1 MSQDLKVLGKIELI
15 LSEFSRGLSRP
26 EQKFLRDLVFGI
38 LCSQSS
44 LLSKIAR
51 AVAEP
56 EEVKV
61 VYDRLDI
68 NLGRYDLSR
77 PYQRA
82 QSEILKRVDETFL
95 FIFDPSEIVKP
106 FALKME
112 GLSLVRDASDKPKKI
127 KTANGKF
134 VNVQPLKPGYPLRVA
149 IAMSPVG
156 DILPVEL
163 SLYSYASEFFISQND
178 ETLQAL
184 ETLIHK
190 TNFLPTLILDREFD
204 SYSIIRH
211 LGQLRQR
218 FVIRLKKNRKYRIPG
233 EPRKNKGDTYTRE
246 EMANKYAFLSSKE
259 FITYSKK
266 GKVKTHLF
274 EFRAAYVELLSEQK
288 NADTIR
294 DVGDTQALT
303 LIQMRIKKETG
314 NPVLYLLTNSRPKSP
329 EDLSRVARSYLARW
343 NVEEYIRFIKQHFS
357 IEDFLVRDLGRMK
370 NLIWATYIAT
380 VIIHLLTDRKSNFGF
395 KNHHHLLMQSLPV
408 NSPKKSRDFFLY
420 SYGRGLSNIVS
431 LNKKLLA
438 PAQVGAKSS
447 EKDPQLKLQI
457 GLT

>member
-82 QSEILKRVDETFL
+82 QSEVLKRVDETFL

-112 GLSLVRDASDKPKKI
+112 GLSLVRDASDKPKKV

-190 TNFLPTLILDREFD
+190 TNFLPTLVLDREFD

-211 LGQLRQR
+211 LGQLSVRRQ
-218 FVIRLKKNRKYRIPG
+218 
-233 EPRKNKGDTYTRE
+233 
-246 EMANKYAFLSSKE
+246 
-259 FITYSKK
+259 
-266 GKVKTHLF
+266 
-274 EFRAAYVELLSEQK
+274 QK
-288 NADTIR
+288 MD
-294 DVGDTQALT
+294 
-303 LIQMRIKKETG
+303 
-314 NPVLYLLTNSRPKSP
+314 
-329 EDLSRVARSYLARW
+329 DL
-343 NVEEYIRFIKQHFS
+343 
-357 IEDFLVRDLGRMK
+357 
-370 NLIWATYIAT
+370 
-380 VIIHLLTDRKSNFGF
+380 
-395 KNHHHLLMQSLPV
+395 
-408 NSPKKSRDFFLY
+408 
-420 SYGRGLSNIVS
+420 RGCR
-431 LNKKLLA
+431 
-438 PAQVGAKSS
+438 
-447 EKDPQLKLQI
+447 QLK
-457 GLT
+457 TA